1 MKFLVLLVA
10 AMVVGCA
17 NSQLSLQEKSNV
29 EATVSYPFD
38 FSQDQIVN
46 IEKQQYQVVRVYF
59 SAGGKKCAIVTRI
72 DNQIEQSKV
81 CFFKEKLTL
90 LPRSLVNE
98 VSQ

>member
-1 MKFLVLLVA
+1 MKFLVLFVA
-10 AMVVGCA
+10 AMIVGCA
-17 NSQLSLQEKSNV
+17 NSQLSLQGKSNV
-29 EATVSYPFD
+29 ETTVSFPLG
-38 FSQDQIVN
+38 FSQDQVVN

-59 SAGGKKCAIVTRI
+59 SASGKKCAIVNRV
-72 DNQIEQSKV
+72 DNQIEQSKA